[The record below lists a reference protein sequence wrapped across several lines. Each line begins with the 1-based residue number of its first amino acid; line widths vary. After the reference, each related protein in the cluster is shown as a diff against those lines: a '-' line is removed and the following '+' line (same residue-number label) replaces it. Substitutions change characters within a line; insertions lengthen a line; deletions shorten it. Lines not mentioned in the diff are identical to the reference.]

1 MRFGTLVTASVFGAL
16 LTVGYAAPV
25 LAAGDAAEGKKV
37 YRKCQACHVVD
48 KEQNRVGPHLVGI
61 FGREAG
67 AVEGFRYSKAMSE
80 SGIVWS
86 EETIAAYLRDP
97 RGYIKGNRMAFA
109 GLKKDEDVANVI
121 AYLKEATAQTQ

>member
-16 LTVGYAAPV
+16 LTVGYSAPV
-25 LAAGDAAEGKKV
+25 LAAGDAAAGKKV

-61 FGREAG
+61 FGRTAG

-80 SGIVWS
+80 SGIVWN

-97 RGYIKGNRMAFA
+97 KGYIKGNRMAFA

-121 AYLKEATAQTQ
+121 AFMKEATAQ

>member
-16 LTVGYAAPV
+16 LAVGYSAPV

-61 FGREAG
+61 FGRTAG
-67 AVEGFRYSKAMSE
+67 TVEGFRYSKAMVE

-86 EETIAAYLRDP
+86 EETIALYLQDP
-97 RGYIKGNRMAFA
+97 KGYIKGNRMAFP
-109 GLKKDEDVANVI
+109 GLKKEADVVNVI
-121 AYLKEATAQTQ
+121 AYIKEATAQ